1 MCKICLSEAPVLSS
15 SSLPPLRV
23 NGPIRHGFEYHAA
36 SDADVR
42 KPRRREFIIQDAYV
56 ITMDETLG
64 DQPSSSVH
72 VRDGVI
78 VAVGKDVESAGAQ
91 IIDGA
96 GMIVLPG
103 LIDTHWHMWH
113 TILRSFSGDTKETG
127 FYPTITRFA
136 ASMSAED
143 MYHSTKLAATE
154 AVNAGITTVHDWCHN
169 IRSREHAE
177 ADVRALA
184 EVGLRARW
192 SFGQRID
199 QPDGEP
205 ILLTVLE
212 DMHRDWKRFSNEGL
226 IHLGMGWRGLYRS
239 EWLPE
244 AVYRK
249 EFEMARHLK
258 LPISAHIASTASRSG
273 HVALHAKAGFLGP
286 DVNIVHACGA
296 QTDEIAMIRDSGASV
311 SLTILSEL
319 RGGWGVPKLVEMIS
333 AGIPVGAGVD
343 TAPLVG
349 EANMFKIMALAVA
362 MENGIAQD
370 EFRMTSRRAMALG
383 TIDAARVLGIDDRAG
398 SLTPGKRADLIMLST
413 DALNMVPLNDPVHAV
428 VECARPDNV
437 DTVMVDGVILKSG
450 GKLSPSLDPSRTM
463 SNARQSSR
471 EVRERAA
478 WR

>member
-1 MCKICLSEAPVLSS
+1 MCEACRNGGSMPSSYSPLSVALPVEEDSASLSTS
-15 SSLPPLRV
+15 TP
-23 NGPIRHGFEYHAA
+23 GPGRPHRGELIIRN
-36 SDADVR
+36 
-42 KPRRREFIIQDAYV
+42 AYV

-72 VRDGVI
+72 VRDGAI
-78 VAVGKDVESAGAQ
+78 FAIGKEIRAEGGRE
-91 IIDGA
+91 IDGT

-136 ASMSAED
+136 ASMSPDD
-143 MYHSTKLAATE
+143 MHASTKLAATE
-154 AVNAGITTVHDWCHN
+154 AVHAGITTVHDWCHN
-169 IRSREHAE
+169 IRGREHAE

-184 EVGLRARW
+184 DVGLRARW

-199 QPDGEP
+199 QLDSEP
-205 ILLTVLE
+205 IQLAILE
-212 DMHRDWKRFSNEGL
+212 AMHGEWERHSNGGL
-226 IHLGMGWRGLYRS
+226 IDLGMGWRGLYRS

-244 AVYRK
+244 AVYRP
-249 EFEMARHLK
+249 EFEMARHLGI
-258 LPISAHIASTASRSG
+258 PISAHIASIASRTG

-296 QTDEIAMIRDSGASV
+296 STDEIAMIRDSGASV

-319 RGGWGVPKLVEMIS
+319 RGGWGVPKLSEMLK
-333 AGIPVGAGVD
+333 AGIPVAAGVD

-349 EANMFKIMALAVA
+349 EANLFKIMAVAVA

-370 EFRMTSRRAMALG
+370 EFRMSPRQALRLC
-383 TIDAARVLGIDDRAG
+383 TIDAARVLGIQDRVG
-398 SLTPGKRADLIMLST
+398 SLTPGKRADLIMIST
-413 DALNMVPLNDPVHAV
+413 DALNMAPLNDPIHAV
-428 VECARPDNV
+428 VECARPENV
-437 DTVMVDGVILKSG
+437 DTVVVDGAILKIG
-450 GKLSPSLDPSRTM
+450 GKLAPSIDPTSAIA
-463 SNARQSSR
+463 NARRSAQ

>member
-1 MCKICLSEAPVLSS
+1 MCNICLDQVSAPASS
-15 SSLPPLRV
+15 STMLFGSSGSNGNGFAAHASHNVALRPPHR
-23 NGPIRHGFEYHAA
+23 G
-36 SDADVR
+36 
-42 KPRRREFIIQDAYV
+42 EFIIRNAYV

-64 DQPSSSVH
+64 ELPSSSVH
-72 VRDGVI
+72 VRNGVI
-78 VAVGKDVESAGAQ
+78 VSIGSDVEVSGTQ
-91 IIDGA
+91 VIDGT

-205 ILLTVLE
+205 ILLAVLE
-212 DMHRDWKRFSNEGL
+212 DMHRDWRRFSNDGL
-226 IHLGMGWRGLYRS
+226 INLGMGWRGLYRS

-249 EFEMARHLK
+249 EFEMARDLK
-258 LPISAHIASTASRSG
+258 IPISAHIASTASRLG

-296 QTDEIAMIRDSGASV
+296 DSDEIAMIRDSGASV

-319 RGGWGVPKLVEMIS
+319 RGGWGVPKLFEMIS
-333 AGIPVGAGVD
+333 AGIPVAAGVD

-370 EFRMTSRRAMALG
+370 EFRMTSRRALALG
-383 TIDAARVLGIDDRAG
+383 TIDAARVLGIDDRVG

-437 DTVMVDGVILKSG
+437 DTVMIDGVILKSG
-450 GKLSPSLDPSRTM
+450 GKLSSSLDPLRTM
-463 SNARQSSR
+463 GNARQSSR